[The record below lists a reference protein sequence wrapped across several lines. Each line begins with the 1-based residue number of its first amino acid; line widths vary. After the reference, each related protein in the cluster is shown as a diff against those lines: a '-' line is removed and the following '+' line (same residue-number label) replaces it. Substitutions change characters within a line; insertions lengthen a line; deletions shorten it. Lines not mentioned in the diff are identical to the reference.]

1 MSKQFKKSDFNY
13 HLPEELIAQYP
24 TKERTA
30 SRLLC
35 LDVQQNIQHLHFTD
49 LPDLLNT
56 NDLLV
61 FNNTRV
67 VPARLFGKKI
77 TGGKIEVL
85 VERILNNHCVLAHI
99 RSSKSPKKGCELQLE
114 NNLTVKVIDRRDDLF
129 ELEFLDEDSVINILE
144 NHGHMPLPP
153 YINREDEHFDQDRYQ
168 TVYGIHKGA
177 VAAPTAGLHFDH
189 HLLEKIKGIGV
200 QSAFVTLHVG
210 AGTFQPMRVENIAEH
225 VMHSEYAELSAQ
237 TIELIHQTKAK
248 GGRVIAVGTTSTR
261 VLESAALSG
270 ELKSFQGDTKLF
282 ITPGFEF
289 RCVDAMVTNFHLP
302 ESTLMMLVCAFAGY
316 DVMMNAYQI
325 AIDHKYRFYS
335 YGDAMFIFNRSPTRV
350 SRI

>member
-1 MSKQFKKSDFNY
+1 MAHHFKKSDFNY
-13 HLPEELIAQYP
+13 HLPPELIAQYP
-24 TKERTA
+24 TKQRTD

-35 LDVQQNIQHLHFTD
+35 LYGHNAIQHNYFRD
-49 LPDLLNT
+49 LPSLLNS

-67 VPARLFGKKI
+67 VPARLFGHKK

-85 VERILNNHCVLAHI
+85 VERILDNHCVFAHI
-99 RSSKSPKKGCELQLE
+99 RSSKSPRVGCELLLE
-114 NNLTVKVIDRRDDLF
+114 NAITAKVNGRHEDLF
-129 ELEFLDEDSVINILE
+129 ELEFLASNSVIEILE
-144 NHGHMPLPP
+144 NSGHMPLPP
-153 YINREDEHFDQDRYQ
+153 YINRSDEHADKERYQ

-189 HLLEKIKGIGV
+189 HLLEQIKSVGV
-200 QSAFVTLHVG
+200 QSTFVTLHVG

-225 VMHSEYAELSAQ
+225 VMHSEYAEISEQ
-237 TIELIHQTKAK
+237 TVALIHQTKER

-270 ELKSFQGDTKLF
+270 DLKSFQGDTKLF

-289 RCVDAMVTNFHLP
+289 RCVDAMITNFHLP

-316 DVMMNAYQI
+316 EEMMTAYRV
-325 AIDHKYRFYS
+325 AIEQRYRFYS
-335 YGDAMFIFNRSPTRV
+335 YGDAMFVMRKEQL
-350 SRI
+350 

>member
-1 MSKQFKKSDFNY
+1 MVKQFKKSDFNY

-24 TKERTA
+24 TQERTA

-35 LDVQQNIQHLHFTD
+35 LDTHNNIQHRYFKA
-49 LPDLLNT
+49 LPELLNA

-85 VERILNNHCVLAHI
+85 VERILDNHRVLAHI
-99 RSSKSPKKGCELQLE
+99 RSSKSPKMGCELQLE
-114 NNLTVKVIDRRDDLF
+114 NALNVKVIGRHDDLF
-129 ELEFLDEDSVINILE
+129 ELEFLDKKTVIDILE

-153 YINREDEHFDQDRYQ
+153 YINRADEHFDKERYQ
-168 TVYGIHKGA
+168 TIYGVHKGA

-189 HLLEKIKGIGV
+189 NLLEKIKEIGV

-210 AGTFQPMRVENIAEH
+210 AGTFQPMRAENIADH
-225 VMHSEYAELSAQ
+225 VMHSEYAEISQ
-237 TIELIHQTKAK
+237 ETVELIHQTKVK
-248 GGRVIAVGTTSTR
+248 GGRIIAVGTTSTR

-289 RCVDAMVTNFHLP
+289 HCVDVMITNFHLP
-302 ESTLMMLVCAFAGY
+302 ESTLMMLVCAFAGH
-316 DVMMNAYQI
+316 DVMMKAYQV
-325 AIDHKYRFYS
+325 AIEQRYRFYS
-335 YGDAMFIFNRSPTRV
+335 YGDAMFV
-350 SRI
+350 MKKEKL